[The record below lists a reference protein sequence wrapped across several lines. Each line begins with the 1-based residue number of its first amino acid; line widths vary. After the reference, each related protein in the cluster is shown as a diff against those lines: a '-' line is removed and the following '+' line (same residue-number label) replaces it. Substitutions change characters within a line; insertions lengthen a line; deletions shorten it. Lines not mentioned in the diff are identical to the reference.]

1 MTKDSPSGGGGG
13 PAVSARHSPRKA
25 ASQALGGAAPAALG
39 SGGGI
44 SSGAPL
50 GPPPPPLPPAAAG
63 PPPAFHEDH
72 RRELESLRAELEAE
86 RLRSQECRRRF
97 ALESRELREAA
108 ERERQ
113 LLADQLRSKWE
124 QQRARELHQ
133 LREAGARQRETEIR
147 QLLRWKE
154 AELREAQELLQ
165 RERDAAMRQ
174 ARDLQRQLA
183 EELVSRSSRAGGGGG
198 SSAGLNGECRAKLQE
213 VLGKLRWEVDG
224 DQAARIRHLK
234 AELELERSLFLKYIL
249 ERFEGEHSP
258 LASSHK
264 VRPPPTTLTSHR
276 LGKSRPRSLE
286 SLVVASCAPDSG
298 TASKSRSLHSN
309 LSRCEPHPH
318 HALLEGGGQ
327 AGTQKAAATAA
338 SLGKDKAPLE
348 EGAKEEGSAD
358 APPEGKTCGSGSA
371 GEGAPPP
378 AGLQSQQQDWL
389 SGGGYDQLVKQ
400 NTDLLDALGALEQR
414 CTHLKE
420 ENALLRKSSFPEM
433 QDKVKRLKRKNTELA
448 AIAKRLEERA
458 KKLQE
463 SGLKVGGT
471 PIALA
476 LSCPDTDLYKSSF
489 ARQRVKDLSEQANV
503 LLAKDQ
509 QLEALQKECW
519 ELQAKLSSGTEN
531 ACFLNICEF
540 DRLLRESQREVL
552 RLQRQI
558 MLRNIRESFQ
568 LSKMASSAPSSPV
581 IIPEASAVGAC
592 LKGLPLPK
600 EMPETLDTLVKDV
613 QPETP
618 ALGNS
623 AKDDE
628 SSTLT
633 LGSDAEHSLQ
643 TLKRELAEKA
653 QECKNLQCE
662 VEAKQKRCDYL
673 ELQINAA
680 LSEKAKVAEENS
692 QLHEKNKQ
700 MEKIQSE
707 NTEIKVKLVQATDD
721 YNSAVQ
727 LSNGLEIKVE
737 SLEQVIKNMKE
748 TAEGWQQLESEHE
761 KTLLVLQK
769 KEGEIQ
775 QLHQMQT
782 EIKREHEEAVQLLE
796 AQVKELENQYHS
808 QTKHFNLLTEELEQ
822 VKTSGL
828 LESELSHATC
838 NSQAIIC
845 PGKWEQCTGHSHH
858 CNKSISDEDSASVS
872 SSGLPKKPKALESQ
886 SNSSASESIQ
896 NSSKSCLN
904 PEEDTAGET
913 EDLETDK
920 VSISQQLENQGP
932 SKLSVFLAR
941 YSYDP
946 FHGPNKNPEAE
957 LPLTAGEYVYI
968 YGEMDEDGFYEG
980 ELMDGRRGLIPSNL
994 VEEVSGND
1002 LISFAPSE
1010 PNDVSYHSYRETS
1023 FPCQSASSEDKSDS
1037 LDEDMCVNL
1046 LSNRLGGELCDDQEA
1061 VLCPQNL
1068 TLIKQFAR
1076 SILIGWD
1083 PPHMLDSQGKVYSYN
1098 IYVNTDLCHSV
1109 KYGSQMKAVIENL
1122 DLELRSYRI
1131 SVQSVTDKGN
1141 SDKMQCTFLVG
1152 NSFHIAPALLE
1163 LWSIT
1168 ATSAKITWLPSNSNY
1183 THAVYLNEMEY
1194 DVTKAGVYWYTFKN
1208 LSPSTQYTVKVET
1221 LPPKE
1226 VLMFP
1231 QGDLEQKSA
1240 AITFTTPPAGP
1251 PHAPLDVQ
1259 VQPSSSAE
1267 FLIVSWLPVTIDAAG
1282 SSNGVKVTGYA
1293 IYINGQK
1300 VTEVASPTAGS
1311 ISLAMSQLSMF
1322 QGSWKVSV
1330 RTVSPF
1336 GESEDSVPALIPS
1349 AHLEIPNSL
1358 MSKFFSPSQASEM
1371 TFKEFLEFEDGHI
1384 SATTSMSSSV
1394 FSHMC
1399 LAGADTDFT
1408 IHFMS
1413 DYKEEAVSVPVN
1425 VSQNHMTSSALTTS
1439 HDTRNKDK
1447 GDSILHTSVRK
1458 HSSENVFPTSKY
1470 EGPASSALPVFSGDT
1485 GREIS
1490 EDHPLTKTTVGK
1502 NQPENSKIKVYT
1514 MAQHTKTKDPSF
1526 QCHIDIMGATTV
1538 SSTEFELEKGNCR
1551 GAGMHNFCLQE
1562 KPGHLSE
1569 KNHRKNVKQLC
1580 KELSNLSVSDAEM
1593 KEEQISRTKSW
1604 KTPLGDHNHISDLS
1618 DIEEEENQL
1627 YRINISGQEDP
1638 KPQETPVSLAEL
1650 AKDKIMS
1657 MSPRNDQTVPNS
1669 GPQSSFVS
1677 GERVNDDPT
1686 RLFVALFDYDPI
1698 TMSPN
1703 SDAAEEELSFKEGQI
1718 LKVIG
1723 HQDADGFYRGECEGK
1738 KGYIPCNL
1746 VSEMYI
1752 ESKEVKEH
1760 LLKSSYSKDENL

>member
-1 MTKDSPSGGGGG
+1 MAVPISWEGGQPPSSIFSGG
-13 PAVSARHSPRKA
+13 
-25 ASQALGGAAPAALG
+25 AP
-39 SGGGI
+39 I
-44 SSGAPL
+44 
-50 GPPPPPLPPAAAG
+50 GPPPPPLPPPAAG

-327 AGTQKAAATAA
+327 AGGGCAPQLEPQKAAATAA

-568 LSKMASSAPSSPV
+568 LSKMAST
-581 IIPEASAVGAC
+581 SAVGAC

-600 EMPETLDTLVKDV
+600 EMPETLDTL
-613 QPETP
+613 
-618 ALGNS
+618 
-623 AKDDE
+623 
-628 SSTLT
+628 
-633 LGSDAEHSLQ
+633 
-643 TLKRELAEKA
+643 
-653 QECKNLQCE
+653 ECKNLQCE

-707 NTEIKVKLVQATDD
+707 NIEIKVKLVQATDD

-727 LSNGLEIKVE
+727 LTNGLEIKVE

-808 QTKHFNLLTEELEQ
+808 QTKHFNLLTEELE
-822 VKTSGL
+822 
-828 LESELSHATC
+828 
-838 NSQAIIC
+838 
-845 PGKWEQCTGHSHH
+845 
-858 CNKSISDEDSASVS
+858 
-872 SSGLPKKPKALESQ
+872 Q

-1010 PNDVSYHSYRETS
+1010 PND
-1023 FPCQSASSEDKSDS
+1023 
-1037 LDEDMCVNL
+1037 
-1046 LSNRLGGELCDDQEA
+1046 
-1061 VLCPQNL
+1061 NL

-1240 AITFTTPPAGP
+1240 AIMFTTPPAGP

-1311 ISLAMSQLSMF
+1311 ISLAMSQLNMF

-1458 HSSENVFPTSKY
+1458 HSSEHVFPTSKY

-1514 MAQHTKTKDPSF
+1514 VAQHTKTKDPSF